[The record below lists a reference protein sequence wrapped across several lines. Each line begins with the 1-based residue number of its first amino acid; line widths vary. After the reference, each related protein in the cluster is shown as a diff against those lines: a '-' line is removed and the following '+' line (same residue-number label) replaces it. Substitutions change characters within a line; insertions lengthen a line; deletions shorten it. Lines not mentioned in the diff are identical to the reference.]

1 MHETP
6 MSSTTEEKKFE
17 SKGDAAAEAAGD
29 DSDSEGSLSGSG
41 SGRKSIAQENEPEV
55 VDVAKLPASWSQKF
69 VQCTTL
75 EKEAKKRS
83 DAFKDDKARQKALL
97 LELEKKLQDMNRD
110 HPRVIQVQE
119 AQFKLIVKPGGPNPV
134 NKKYIADFLKQRL
147 LGSGRKTVRTQSDI
161 DNLVKD
167 LYARENRGSK
177 DDSVKLKILL
187 GDAKK

>member
-1 MHETP
+1 
-6 MSSTTEEKKFE
+6 MSATAEEKKNE
-17 SKGDAAAEAAGD
+17 SKGDAAAAAAGD
-29 DSDSEGSLSGSG
+29 DSDSEGSSSG
-41 SGRKSIAQENEPEV
+41 SGRKSIAQENEPEII
-55 VDVAKLPASWSQKF
+55 DVAKLPASWSQKF
-69 VQCTTL
+69 VQCTAL

-83 DAFKDDKARQKALL
+83 DACKEDKARQKALL
-97 LELEKKLQDMNRD
+97 IELEKKLQDMNRD

-187 GDAKK
+187 GDANKK